1 MLRKIR
7 EDFINDGLR
16 WSLDP
21 DQKLVHLWRK
31 LQRTEQAF
39 RSSHQ
44 EMNSLKAQQK
54 KETAELEDFVSNI
67 RKLSQEKEQ
76 LTLSLEQEKESLRA
90 QLRQVCLERDAF
102 IQENQTIAEL
112 LLDEGLNQFAG
123 STPIQPVEHLLQERS
138 EHNSKIQQL
147 EAENAQLVEELA
159 NTASNF
165 KREREEFQVTL
176 NRVQKDS
183 TTMDQR
189 LKAMKEAHM
198 AEQADLAGERDHYKS
213 ESEENHRKLKLLQTE
228 VKGLKSKL
236 ASEERGHAMAKKK
249 LTDELEGTCIRPCKP
264 GSF

>member
-16 WSLDP
+16 WGLDP

-31 LQRTEQAF
+31 LQRTEEAF
-39 RSSHQ
+39 RSSRQ
-44 EMNSLKAQQK
+44 EINSLKTQQK

-76 LTLSLEQEKESLRA
+76 LTLSLEQENESLRA

-102 IQENQTIAEL
+102 IQENQAIAEL

-159 NTASNF
+159 NTASNI
-165 KREREEFQVTL
+165 KQEKEELQVFL
-176 NRVQKDS
+176 NKAQKDS

-198 AEQADLAGERDHYKS
+198 AEQANLAGERDRYKS
-213 ESEENHRKLKLLQTE
+213 VNEENHHKLKLLQTE

-236 ASEERGHAMAKKK
+236 ASEERGHAMAMKK
-249 LTDELEGTCIRPCKP
+249 LTDELEGMHKYLQT
-264 GSF
+264 

>member
-1 MLRKIR
+1 MLQKIR

-31 LQRTEQAF
+31 LQRTEEAF
-39 RSSHQ
+39 RSSRQ
-44 EMNSLKAQQK
+44 EINSLKTQQK
-54 KETAELEDFVSNI
+54 KEMAELEDFVSNI

-90 QLRQVCLERDAF
+90 QLRQVCLERDTF

-138 EHNSKIQQL
+138 EHNAKIQQL
-147 EAENAQLVEELA
+147 EAENAHLVEELA

-165 KREREEFQVTL
+165 KREREVFL
-176 NRVQKDS
+176 NKAQKDS

-198 AEQADLAGERDHYKS
+198 AEQANMARERDRYKS
-213 ESEENHRKLKLLQTE
+213 ESEENHQKLKLLQTE

-236 ASEERGHAMAKKK
+236 ASEERGHAMAMKK
-249 LTDELEGTCIRPCKP
+249 LTDELEGTCVSPCKP
-264 GSF
+264 DPF